1 MRRHIV
7 SDMLLGGSR
16 QRGYEGMKKYFETLE
31 RMEQFEPKSGHI
43 LLITHK
49 GNCRLNVTVAPLGA
63 EL

>member
-1 MRRHIV
+1 
-7 SDMLLGGSR
+7 MLLGGSR